1 MIACQLLFSKSTF
14 LYISPLF
21 PFSLNMLFSIYAFL
35 YKCLL
40 PAYTV
45 DGYILFYPQ
54 TVAENDTMRYYVPLT
69 GSVLY

>member
-40 PAYTV
+40 PLKLVSGWVGVFFQFLKAIV
-45 DGYILFYPQ
+45 KKQ
-54 TVAENDTMRYYVPLT
+54 SKESA
-69 GSVLY
+69 